1 MDGYFI
7 VLFSIKYSDVQ
18 SVNVLNQSDK
28 SPNETVQIISELT
41 THSVNQLLTEGTT
54 CSINQ
59 RVYQVNNS
67 SI

>member
-41 THSVNQLLTEGTT
+41 TPLVNQLLTEGTT

-67 SI
+67 FI